1 MIIDNNETEK
11 RAMKEFHLGNRK
23 EGLKIQEEFASA
35 FRTEYAHKD
44 HCSCTK
50 ACIHRAH
57 QEHVPN
63 CMRPIINKKIAVLS
77 ELTEHTYADQL
88 RTE

>member
-50 ACIHRAH
+50 ACRFALMPFLPARLKVSTASGVSNRSPGTSVHAK
-57 QEHVPN
+57 P
-63 CMRPIINKKIAVLS
+63 S
-77 ELTEHTYADQL
+77 G
-88 RTE
+88 

>member
-44 HCSCTK
+44 HCPCTK
-50 ACIHRAH
+50 AR
-57 QEHVPN
+57 QLQG
-63 CMRPIINKKIAVLS
+63 MRC
-77 ELTEHTYADQL
+77 HTPGAPGACAKLYAPDH
-88 RTE
+88 